1 MIIDKLRELLTNT
14 VTKTGYRHDDGQT
27 SYDTGNLTW
36 EWKNTVGTNTSIRG
50 TSLSLGFYTPHLD
63 RIRINLG
70 SIMLLAENEEQAMFH
85 LEETVL
91 HELTHWADKHS
102 AIGGRQRH
110 TDSEHSERYRKILK
124 PLTHYSDAEAGE
136 FDLDDYNFLRE
147 NHPDKTNGVGF

>member
-14 VTKTGYRHDDGQT
+14 VTKTGYQHDDGQT

-50 TSLSLGFYTPHLD
+50 TSLSLGFYTPQKD
-63 RIRINLG
+63 RIRVNLG
-70 SIMLLAENEEQAMFH
+70 SIMLMADNEEQAMFH

-91 HELTHWADKHS
+91 HELTHWADEHS

-110 TDSEHSERYRKILK
+110 TDSNHSERYRKILK
-124 PLTHYSDAEAGE
+124 PLTRHSDSEAGE
-136 FDLDDYNFLRE
+136 FDLDNYDFLRK
-147 NHPDKTNGVGF
+147 NHPDKTNGIGF